1 MFRISWLHTI
11 SFTYNQTA
19 SFFRHRI
26 VQWPWVEFKMSLM
39 LSKKSW
45 NIFLILMSSSVQSDQ
60 LVSISRTWQPHKEG
74 FLKDL
79 SHKIFFTILGEA
91 FYKIM
96 DVPIFLQ
103 CFQIGF
109 SVALINW
116 LRDPQNRRLRTN
128 GTSLIGVISKI
139 AVLKIWSFTWAC
151 LHGSSY
157 KLLQL
162 KALQVTLPIWIL

>member
-1 MFRISWLHTI
+1 MFHVSWLHII
-11 SFTYNQTA
+11 SSTYNQNA
-19 SFFRHRI
+19 SFFRHRT
-26 VQWPWVEFKMSLM
+26 VQWPWVEFKMRPM
-39 LSKKSW
+39 LFKKSW
-45 NIFLILMSSSVQSDQ
+45 NNFYLLSLSLQSDL
-60 LVSISRTWQPHKEG
+60 LVCISSTWQPHKEG

-128 GTSLIGVISKI
+128 GTSLIDVISKI